1 MLQIAISL
9 TCPKVQVEVMPSANS
24 GGDYNFDD
32 NVGTTSVAPTAFVP
46 AEITQEEKD
55 NIATLMERLG
65 L

>member
-9 TCPKVQVEVMPSANS
+9 TCPKVQVEVMSSTSS

-32 NVGTTSVAPTAFVP
+32 DAGTASVAPTAFVP

-55 NIATLMERLG
+55 NIAILMERLG